1 LARSWVRPHLT
12 RRRYPQ
18 RQDCWHVYYSDVQI
32 GTIAR
37 RTGRPVDD
45 EQFGW
50 HSGFYPGIKPGQN
63 RSSTAI
69 DFDHARADF
78 EAAWQRVLPTLT
90 GANFQE
96 WRDQRDWIAKKYAM
110 WERGEMFPSQR
121 PNSMMGC
128 PCGARFDS

>member
-1 LARSWVRPHLT
+1 MRALT
-12 RRRYPQ
+12 
-18 RQDCWHVYYSDVQI
+18 
-32 GTIAR
+32 
-37 RTGRPVDD
+37 
-45 EQFGW
+45 
-50 HSGFYPGIKPGQN
+50 
-63 RSSTAI
+63 
-69 DFDHARADF
+69 F

-110 WERGEMFPSQR
+110 QERGEMFRSQR